1 MKENKK
7 DSPEV
12 VKQYAPNDVVE
23 VIVVKEHDGLRKKD
37 ELLRPYK
44 IAARMI
50 NLGFWK
56 LK

>member
-23 VIVVKEHDGLRKKD
+23 VIVVKEHDGLKKKD
-37 ELLRPYK
+37 VLLRPYK

>member
-23 VIVVKEHDGLRKKD
+23 VIVVKEHAFNRTFI
-37 ELLRPYK
+37 ELK
-44 IAARMI
+44 SH
-50 NLGFWK
+50 
-56 LK
+56 